1 MTRKKRRK
9 QTGRRHRQRALRR
22 RREKLRRKRSESQT
36 VAVEPA
42 ADEKPVQDDPP
53 ASVPTATADPAT
65 TDKPQQTKEQRRQQQ
80 EQRRQQQKER
90 RQRRKQLEQAKKRK
104 QQTPVAKAPTAD
116 DAESAG
122 ELQPDTSPR
131 RSGRP
136 PKPKL
141 KDSDLSGFKYF
152 DELAPRF
159 ETLHE
164 LGCQRDKAGNRT
176 LHYDQFC
183 MGMLLALFNPI
194 VNSLGGLDQA
204 TQFSRIRERLGVE
217 RMSVS
222 SLSEAARLFEAEALI
237 PIIQDLGKDLEPL
250 SKDPRLAE
258 VRHTLTLVDG
268 TLLNALPDIL
278 QAVTLKEQ
286 KGSALVKWRLHAQFE
301 VEKYVPTRIDVTPNG
316 GGKRDERAV
325 MESTVEA
332 GRCYVMDRGYA
343 KFTLFNKIH
352 VASNYVCRLRDNS
365 AYQVLEERPL
375 SQADRAAGVI
385 RDAIVELGATSKK
398 DARPDH
404 KIRLVIVQ
412 TEPHVK
418 RGKYKGGSTGPASDG
433 QIRIATD
440 LLDVPAEIIA
450 LIYRYRWSIE
460 LFFRFFKQLLGCR
473 HLFFHNEN
481 GIKLQA
487 YLAIIAT
494 MLFSLWTG
502 RKPNKRTFETICW
515 YFLGLVTDEELQQH
529 LEGLPAE
536 ELPYRNKQ
544 AA

>member
-65 TDKPQQTKEQRRQQQ
+65 TEKPQQTKEKRRQQQ
-80 EQRRQQQKER
+80 EQRRQQRKQR
-90 RQRRKQLEQAKKRK
+90 RQRRKQLEQAKKQKR
-104 QQTPVAKAPTAD
+104 QTPVAKAPTAD

-159 ETLHE
+159 ETLYE
-164 LGCQRDKAGNRT
+164 FGCERDKAGNRT

-183 MGMLLALFNPI
+183 MGILLALFNPI
-194 VNSLGGLDQA
+194 VNSLGGLDQG

-222 SLSEAARLFEAEALI
+222 SLSEAARLFDAEALI
-237 PIIQDLGKDLEPL
+237 PIIQSLGKDLQPL
-250 SKDPRLAE
+250 GKDPRLAA
-258 VRHTLTLVDG
+258 VGQTLTLVDG
-268 TLLNALPDIL
+268 TLLSALPKIR
-278 QAVTLKEQ
+278 QAVTLKEE
-286 KGSALVKWRLHAQFE
+286 KGSALVKWRLHTQFE

-343 KFTLFNKIH
+343 KFSLFNKIH
-352 VASNYVCRLRDNS
+352 VGSNYVCRVRDNS

-375 SQADRAAGVI
+375 SEADRAAGVI

-418 RGKYKGGSTGPASDG
+418 RGKTKGGSTGPASDG
-433 QIRIATD
+433 ELRIATD

-450 LIYRYRWSIE
+450 S
-460 LFFRFFKQLLGCR
+460 
-473 HLFFHNEN
+473 
-481 GIKLQA
+481 
-487 YLAIIAT
+487 

-502 RKPNKRTFETICW
+502 RKPNKRTFETIGW

-529 LEGLPAE
+529 LQGLPAE

>member
-1 MTRKKRRK
+1 MP
-9 QTGRRHRQRALRR
+9 TG
-22 RREKLRRKRSESQT
+22 
-36 VAVEPA
+36 
-42 ADEKPVQDDPP
+42 
-53 ASVPTATADPAT
+53 TADPREPET
-65 TDKPQQTKEQRRQQQ
+65 PRRTRKQ
-80 EQRRQQQKER
+80 R

-104 QQTPVAKAPTAD
+104 RQAPVAKGPTAD
-116 DAESAG
+116 DAETAG
-122 ELQPDTSPR
+122 ELQSEATGELPPDTSPR
-131 RSGRP
+131 RRGRP
-136 PKPKL
+136 PKPEL
-141 KDSDLSGFKYF
+141 KDSDLSGFKHF

-159 ETLHE
+159 EALHE
-164 LGCQRDKAGNRT
+164 FGCERDKAGNRT

-194 VNSLGGLDQA
+194 VDSLGGLDQA

-222 SLSEAARLFEAEALI
+222 SLSEAARLFDAEALI
-237 PIIQDLGKDLEPL
+237 PIIQSLGEELQPL
-250 SKDPRLAE
+250 GKDPRLAE
-258 VRHTLTLVDG
+258 VKHTLTLVDG
-268 TLLNALPDIL
+268 TLLSALPKIL
-278 QAVTLKEQ
+278 QAITLKKE
-286 KGSALVKWRLHAQFE
+286 KGSALVKWRLHTQFE
-301 VEKYVPTRIDVTPNG
+301 VEKYVPMRIDVTPNG

-365 AYQVLEERPL
+365 AYQVLEERTL
-375 SQADRAAGVI
+375 SEADRAAGVI
-385 RDAIVELGATSKK
+385 RDAIVKLGETSKA

-404 KIRLVIVQ
+404 QIRLVIVE
-412 TEPHVK
+412 TKPHVK
-418 RGKYKGGSTGPASDG
+418 RGKSKSGSSGPASDG
-433 QIRIATD
+433 QLRIATD
-440 LLDVPAEIIA
+440 LLDLPAEIIA
-450 LIYRYRWSIE
+450 LIYQYRWSIE
-460 LFFRFFKQLLGCR
+460 LFFRFFKQILGCR

-481 GIKLQA
+481 GIKLQV
-487 YLAIIAT
+487 YCAIIAS

-529 LEGLPAE
+529 LAGLPAE

>member
-9 QTGRRHRQRALRR
+9 QTGKRYRQRALRR
-22 RREKLRRKRSESQT
+22 RREKLHRKRIEGR
-36 VAVEPA
+36 AAAEEPA
-42 ADEKPVQDDPP
+42 AEEPVAEEPVAEEGPAQDAPP
-53 ASVPTATADPAT
+53 ASIATPTADSGARETP
-65 TDKPQQTKEQRRQQQ
+65 RRTSKQ
-80 EQRRQQQKER
+80 R

-104 QQTPVAKAPTAD
+104 RQTPVAKAPAAD
-116 DAESAG
+116 DAQTAG
-122 ELQPDTSPR
+122 ELPPDTSPR
-131 RSGRP
+131 RRGPP

-164 LGCQRDKAGNRT
+164 FGCERDKAGNRT

-183 MGMLLALFNPI
+183 VGMLLALFNPI

-222 SLSEAARLFEAEALI
+222 SLSEAARLFDAEALI
-237 PIIQDLGKDLEPL
+237 PIIQDLGKDLQPL
-250 SKDPRLAE
+250 GRDPRLAA
-258 VRHTLTLVDG
+258 VRHTVTLVDG
-268 TLLNALPDIL
+268 TLLSALPKIL

-286 KGSALVKWRLHAQFE
+286 KGSALVKWRLHTQFE

-325 MESTVEA
+325 LESTVEA

-352 VASNYVCRLRDNS
+352 VASNYVCRVRDNS

-433 QIRIATD
+433 QLRIATD

-450 LIYRYRWSIE
+450 LIYQYRWSIE

-481 GIKLQA
+481 GIKLQV
-487 YLAIIAT
+487 YCAIIAS

-515 YFLGLVTDEELQQH
+515 YFLGMVTDEELQQH

-536 ELPYRNKQ
+536 ELPYRNNQ

>member
-1 MTRKKRRK
+1 MDVGALETPRRTSKQRRK
-9 QTGRRHRQRALRR
+9 
-22 RREKLRRKRSESQT
+22 
-36 VAVEPA
+36 
-42 ADEKPVQDDPP
+42 
-53 ASVPTATADPAT
+53 
-65 TDKPQQTKEQRRQQQ
+65 
-80 EQRRQQQKER
+80 
-90 RQRRKQLEQAKKRK
+90 RRKQLEQSKKRK
-104 QQTPVAKAPTAD
+104 RQTPVAKVAAAD
-116 DAESAG
+116 DTETAG
-122 ELQPDTSPR
+122 ELQPDEEK
-131 RSGRP
+131 RSSG
-136 PKPKL
+136 PKPKPKI

-159 ETLHE
+159 ESLHE
-164 LGCQRDKAGNRT
+164 FGCERDKAGNRR

-194 VNSLGGLDQA
+194 VDSLGGLDQA
-204 TQFSRIRERLGVE
+204 TQFSRIRERLGVQ

-222 SLSEAARLFEAEALI
+222 SLSEAARVFDAEALI
-237 PIIQDLGKDLEPL
+237 PIIQSLGKDLQPL
-250 SKDPRLAE
+250 GKDPRLAE

-268 TLLNALPDIL
+268 TLLSALPKIL
-278 QAVTLKEQ
+278 EAVTLKEQ
-286 KGSALVKWRLHAQFE
+286 KGSGLVKWRLHTQFE

-316 GGKRDERAV
+316 GGDCDERAV

-352 VASNYVCRLRDNS
+352 VASNYVCRVRDNS

-375 SQADRAAGVI
+375 SEADRAAGVI
-385 RDAIVELGATSKK
+385 RDAIVKLGRTSKK

-404 KIRLVIVQ
+404 QIRLVIVE

-450 LIYRYRWSIE
+450 LIYQYRWSIE

-481 GIKLQA
+481 GIKLQV
-487 YLAIIAT
+487 YCAIIAS

-502 RKPNKRTFETICW
+502 RRPNKRTFETICW
-515 YFLGLVTDEELQQH
+515 YFLGLVTDEELRQH
-529 LEGLPAE
+529 LERLPAE
-536 ELPYRNKQ
+536 ELPYRNKP